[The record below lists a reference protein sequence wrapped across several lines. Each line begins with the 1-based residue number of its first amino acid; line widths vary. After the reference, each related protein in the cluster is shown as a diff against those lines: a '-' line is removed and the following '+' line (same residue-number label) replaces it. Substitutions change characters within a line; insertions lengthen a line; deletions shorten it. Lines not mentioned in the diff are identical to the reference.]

1 MTLGDGTELKPAQL
15 KILKQDREN
24 DSSEIEITIRE
35 GKYHQIKRMF
45 GAEGMKV
52 VELERLQ
59 MGKMTLGDLEQGE
72 YRELSPE
79 EVKNIR

>member
-1 MTLGDGTELKPAQL
+1 
-15 KILKQDREN
+15 
-24 DSSEIEITIRE
+24 
-35 GKYHQIKRMF
+35 MF
-45 GAEGMKV
+45 GAQGMKV

-79 EVKNIR
+79 EVENIR